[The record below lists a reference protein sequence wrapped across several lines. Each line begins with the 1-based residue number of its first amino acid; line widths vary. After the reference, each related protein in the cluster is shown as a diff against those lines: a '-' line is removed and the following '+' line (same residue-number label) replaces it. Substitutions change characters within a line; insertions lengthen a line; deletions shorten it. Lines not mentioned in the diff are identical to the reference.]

1 MKKLLISFLFI
12 SLLSFKMADVFSDL
26 GITKPQMQ
34 ELITNNLTNGYL
46 SYPGSVRKV
55 ALGSRASIVQSVG
68 IFVKSYVET
77 EDFKNRYAEWWKNQE
92 PTKPDSPEQKTAERK
107 QQVEDQKKEQ
117 VKALAEIR
125 NQIATT
131 KDQNMKKQLEQFL
144 AIQIQAEAQ
153 INSPEYQ
160 KQMQETYEM
169 MAKIEVEEYKS
180 QIAEYQEKYKV
191 WQEQKDPKVLI
202 KLDLRKFLD
211 ATEGVDFEAKLKTDQ
226 YGKKVFINEEYE
238 GKDANWKTAFRAGK
252 PATEAARNFAQE
264 WLKNL

>member
-12 SLLSFKMADVFSDL
+12 SLLSFKMADIFSDL
-26 GITKPQMQ
+26 GIPQSQMQ

-46 SYPGSVRKV
+46 SYPGSVKKV

-68 IFVKSYVET
+68 VFVKSYVQT

-117 VKALAEIR
+117 VKALAEIK
-125 NQIATT
+125 NQIATV
-131 KDQNMKKQLEQFL
+131 KDQSIKKQLEQVL
-144 AIQIQAEAQ
+144 AIQIQTNAQ
-153 INSPEYQ
+153 MNTPEYQ

-169 MAKIEVEEYKS
+169 MAKMEAEEYKTKF
-180 QIAEYQEKYKV
+180 AEYQDKYKI
-191 WQEQKDPKVLI
+191 WQEQKSPKVLI
-202 KLDLRKFLD
+202 KLDLEKFLA
-211 ATEGVDFEAKLKTDQ
+211 ATENIDFEAKLKTTS

-238 GKDANWKTAFRAGK
+238 SKDADWKTAFRAGK
-252 PATEAARNFAQE
+252 PATEAARTFAQE